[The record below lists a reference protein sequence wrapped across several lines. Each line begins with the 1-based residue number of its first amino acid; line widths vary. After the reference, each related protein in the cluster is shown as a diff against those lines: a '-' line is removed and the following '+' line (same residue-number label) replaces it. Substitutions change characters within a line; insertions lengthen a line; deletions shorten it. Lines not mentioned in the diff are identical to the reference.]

1 MEFDFGTIL
10 YILITI
16 IAIIAG
22 VAGKKK
28 KPASR
33 PESAES
39 PDSESGDGFFDR
51 LERQFSEFGE
61 ETRQQAREEEETR
74 EEAQPD
80 AVVYQPVEE
89 ASERINSGKEEDSRS
104 SEAHFEG
111 LYDPEK
117 QENVDIMRSEAEQS
131 GEALEV
137 VDLEDEAEG
146 GADYFE
152 IVKDFDLGTAV
163 IYSAIIN
170 RREY

>member
-33 PESAES
+33 PEGAES
-39 PDSESGDGFFDR
+39 PDSDSGEGFFDR

-61 ETRQQAREEEETR
+61 ETRQQASEEEDAR
-74 EEAQPD
+74 QEAQPD
-80 AVVYQPVEE
+80 PVVYQPVEE
-89 ASERINSGKEEDSRS
+89 ASERISGRVEDSRS
-104 SEAHFEG
+104 SESHFQG

-117 QENVDIMRSEAEQS
+117 QDNVDIMRSEAEQS
-131 GEALEV
+131 DEALEV
-137 VDLEDEAEG
+137 VELEDEEEP

-163 IYSAIIN
+163 IYSSIIN

>member
-10 YILITI
+10 YILVTI

-33 PESAES
+33 PEGAES
-39 PDSESGDGFFDR
+39 PEAESGEGFFDR

-61 ETRQQAREEEETR
+61 ETRQETGEEEGAARET
-74 EEAQPD
+74 QPD
-80 AVVYQPVEE
+80 PVVYQPVEE
-89 ASERINSGKEEDSRS
+89 ASERINNNRDDSRS
-104 SEAHFEG
+104 SETHFEG

-117 QENVDIMRSEAEQS
+117 QDNVDIMRSEAEQS

-137 VDLEDEAEG
+137 VDLEDDEEG
-146 GADYFE
+146 GTDYFE
-152 IVKDFDLGTAV
+152 IVKDFDLRTAV

>member
-10 YILITI
+10 YILVTI

-33 PESAES
+33 PEGAES
-39 PDSESGDGFFDR
+39 PETESGEGFFDR

-61 ETRQQAREEEETR
+61 ETRQETGEEEGTGQET
-74 EEAQPD
+74 QPD

-89 ASERINSGKEEDSRS
+89 ASERINNNRDDSRS

-117 QENVDIMRSEAEQS
+117 QDNVDIMRSEAEQS
-131 GEALEV
+131 GEALKV
-137 VDLEDEAEG
+137 VDLEDEEEG
-146 GADYFE
+146 GTDYFE
-152 IVKDFDLGTAV
+152 IVKDFDLRTAV

>member
-10 YILITI
+10 YILVTI

-33 PESAES
+33 PEVAES
-39 PDSESGDGFFDR
+39 PETEAGEGFFDR
-51 LERQFSEFGE
+51 LERQFSDFGE
-61 ETRQQAREEEETR
+61 ETRRETGEEEGAGQET
-74 EEAQPD
+74 QPD

-89 ASERINSGKEEDSRS
+89 ASERINSGKDDDSRS

-117 QENVDIMRSEAEQS
+117 QDNVDIMRSEAEQS

-137 VDLEDEAEG
+137 VDLEGDEDG
-146 GADYFE
+146 GTDYFE
-152 IVKDFDLGTAV
+152 IVKDFDLRTAV

>member
-33 PESAES
+33 PEGAES
-39 PDSESGDGFFDR
+39 PETESGEGFFDR

-61 ETRQQAREEEETR
+61 ETRQEAGEAEGARHET
-74 EEAQPD
+74 QSD
-80 AVVYQPVEE
+80 SVVYQPVEE
-89 ASERINSGKEEDSRS
+89 ASERINSGTDDDSRS
-104 SEAHFEG
+104 SEAHFKG

-137 VDLEDEAEG
+137 VDLEDDEDD

-152 IVKDFDLGTAV
+152 IIKDFDLGTAV